1 MHKRASPL
9 YLAPGGLDDIIG
21 SSGGGGLRP
30 VPLGPKM
37 PDAARMFARTRG
49 GGALRSAMLDL
60 DTAAEGADR
69 AAADGPADHNARLP
83 LASAN
88 AGASKPPPIKRSYF
102 PETWLWRSARAEYVR
117 VHCSLVPLW
126 ATGYLFPSARV

>member
-1 MHKRASPL
+1 
-9 YLAPGGLDDIIG
+9 
-21 SSGGGGLRP
+21 
-30 VPLGPKM
+30 
-37 PDAARMFARTRG
+37 MFARTLG

-60 DTAAEGADR
+60 DVAAAADG

-88 AGASKPPPIKRSYF
+88 ASANKPPPVKRSYF

-117 VHCSLVPLW
+117 VHCSLVPL
-126 ATGYLFPSARV
+126 